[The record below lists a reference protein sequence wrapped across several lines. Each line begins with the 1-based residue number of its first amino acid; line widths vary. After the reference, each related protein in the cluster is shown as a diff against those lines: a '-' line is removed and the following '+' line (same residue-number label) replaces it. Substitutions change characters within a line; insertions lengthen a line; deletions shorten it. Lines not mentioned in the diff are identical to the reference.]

1 MAMSTTVPLRKPIKA
16 HGEEVEELT
25 LRDIGVK
32 DIMELGTPL
41 LIIPSADGKSAGM
54 EIREAV
60 IGRYISR
67 LAKVPMSSVEAI
79 DPKDWPKFKAVVM
92 GFFEESDGE
101 ETPAPSSD

>member
-1 MAMSTTVPLRKPIKA
+1 MSITVPLRKPIKA
-16 HGEEVEELT
+16 HAEEVWELT
-25 LRDIGVK
+25 LRDVGVK

-41 LIIPSADGKSAGM
+41 LIIPSADGKSSGI
-54 EIREAV
+54 EIREQI

-67 LAKVPMSSVEAI
+67 LAKIPLSSVEAI

-101 ETPAPSSD
+101 ETTAPSSD